1 MENQNN
7 VFKEIKRRFKS
18 CYNVLKVTG
27 NHFLVDNV
35 LISSSGLV
43 YTTLTAL
50 IPALTVFFAFFG
62 ALGVL
67 VPFKELA
74 ATSINE
80 LTQNNMGDQVVDLLS
95 TYATNA
101 TSLGIVGLVSF
112 LITMILL
119 INRVWKVINEIYR
132 TAMNRNMFKRFAN
145 FISFSIV
152 AVLLVA
158 LFINVQSRLSER
170 YVELMGLKT
179 IGETAKIIS
188 HFFPFIILWVAF
200 FLLIFFVPNTKV
212 EFSAASV
219 GSIVG
224 SLIVLLANTAFF
236 SLSSSVVRLSIIY
249 GSFAVFFLF
258 LIWTYMLWV
267 IILFSV
273 ELSYVYQFRPDLKQN
288 EGLMQ
293 VPAKFISEGINI
305 LMLIGNN
312 FKKGN
317 GTTTTREMN
326 EKLAIPDR
334 RLYGY
339 LDFFVNL
346 NYLTPTNNGKT
357 AFILARPLS
366 DIHIQNIVDGLYGL
380 NKVGIINKHTA
391 GEAVSSQI
399 HGKGITALGALN
411 LENLLESV

>member
-119 INRVWKVINEIYR
+119 INRGWKVITEIYR

-152 AVLLVA
+152 
-158 LFINVQSRLSER
+158 
-170 YVELMGLKT
+170 
-179 IGETAKIIS
+179 
-188 HFFPFIILWVAF
+188 
-200 FLLIFFVPNTKV
+200 
-212 EFSAASV
+212 
-219 GSIVG
+219 
-224 SLIVLLANTAFF
+224 
-236 SLSSSVVRLSIIY
+236 
-249 GSFAVFFLF
+249 VF
-258 LIWTYMLWV
+258 
-267 IILFSV
+267 
-273 ELSYVYQFRPDLKQN
+273 
-288 EGLMQ
+288 
-293 VPAKFISEGINI
+293 
-305 LMLIGNN
+305 
-312 FKKGN
+312 
-317 GTTTTREMN
+317 
-326 EKLAIPDR
+326 
-334 RLYGY
+334 
-339 LDFFVNL
+339 
-346 NYLTPTNNGKT
+346 
-357 AFILARPLS
+357 
-366 DIHIQNIVDGLYGL
+366 
-380 NKVGIINKHTA
+380 
-391 GEAVSSQI
+391 
-399 HGKGITALGALN
+399 
-411 LENLLESV
+411 